1 MTKTKWALLCLFLM
15 DFILVIFFFTDYYI
29 LFFKPTGHLIPLVI
43 NAVVLSIISFRS
55 KHPKIWAI
63 TGLLIAV
70 PIILLNGL
78 LQLIDEYN
86 YTKIDSPHH
95 QQSLLIEY
103 RHATL
108 GETRYVYNFYKTHF
122 GIMGKKLNGQS
133 ILLMITSKE
142 HKAGNGAEENL
153 GIRKERWLT
162 ENTVEFSTS
171 KGMKY
176 VYLHPSEP
184 IIDEEYKMRE
194 FEQTT
199 KMIENFIEQLENR
212 EIGQSI
218 TINQNVLTILY
229 DETIDETWIE
239 VSNEYDRGPIPRQQ
253 GSRIAANYERGAYQ
267 LEECTHQ
274 WDYDLYPIHFEF
286 Q

>member
-1 MTKTKWALLCLFLM
+1 M
-15 DFILVIFFFTDYYI
+15 DFILIIFFFTDYYI
-29 LFFKPTGHLIPLVI
+29 LFFKPTGHLIPFVI
-43 NAVVLSIISFRS
+43 NIAVLSIIGFRS
-55 KHPKIWAI
+55 KHPKAWSI
-63 TGLLIAV
+63 TGLLITV
-70 PIILLNGL
+70 PIILLNGF

-86 YTKIDSPHH
+86 YTTIDSPHH

-108 GETRYVYNFYKTHF
+108 GETRYLYHFYKTRF
-122 GIMGKKLNGQS
+122 GMIGKKLNGQS
-133 ILLMITSKE
+133 IILMIPSNE
-142 HKAGNGAEENL
+142 HRDGSGAEEYL
-153 GIRKERWLT
+153 GLGKERWLT

-171 KGMKY
+171 KGIKY

-199 KMIENFIEQLENR
+199 QMIENFIEQVENK
-212 EIGQSI
+212 EIGRSI
-218 TINQNVLTILY
+218 TINQNVLTIFY
-229 DETIDETWIE
+229 DETVDETWIE
-239 VSNEYDRGPIPRQQ
+239 VRNEYDRGPIPRQQ
-253 GSRIAANYERGAYQ
+253 CSRIVPNHERGAYL
-267 LEECTHQ
+267 LEEYTHK